1 MIIIGIG
8 GIALKKYIIK
18 KLMNAIANNDTY
30 DQDQL
35 DRIAYGLEAI
45 YILITKLI
53 IISIIAILLGIFKEF
68 VIFLLIYNIIRM
80 TSFGLHAT
88 KSWICLV
95 FSIIIFLGAPIIA
108 IITTIP
114 LYVKV
119 GIGTICTYFMYKNAP
134 ADTEKRPIINL
145 KRRLVYKWLSVA
157 VCISM
162 LIISFVCQDQFIAN
176 AFLLAVVVQCF
187 MISPTVY
194 KLFKLPYNN
203 YLKYQTTGA
212 NI

>member
-1 MIIIGIG
+1 M
-8 GIALKKYIIK
+8 KKYIIK

-35 DRIAYGLEAI
+35 DRITYGLEAI

-134 ADTEKRPIINL
+134 ADTEKRPIINP

-176 AFLLAVVVQCF
+176 SFLLAVVVQCF